1 MIYGWK
7 DFLHK
12 ISEFTLYFG
21 NGFWKVI
28 LLAPPNW
35 KLASRYEKFL
45 NVIIDL
51 CFPSEIQTAIFE
63 PNVNP

>member
-12 ISEFTLYFG
+12 IPEFTLYFG

-28 LLAPPNW
+28 LLVPPNW
-35 KLASRYEKFL
+35 KLASRYEKFSKRYYRSM
-45 NVIIDL
+45 
-51 CFPSEIQTAIFE
+51 FPFQNTDSNMWT
-63 PNVNP
+63 